1 MSKLLS
7 LNSYH
12 YRRGGAD
19 VVYFE
24 HDALFREIGWGTA
37 FFAMHHSLNVPSE
50 WAEYFVDEL
59 QYGHA
64 YSVARRIGMTGKV
77 IYSFEA
83 RDKLRR
89 LLSKF
94 RPDIAHAHN
103 LYHHLSP
110 SVLPL
115 LRQEGIPVVLTA
127 HDLKLCCPSK
137 QMRIRSEH
145 CERCRTGNFFHL
157 VRHRCLHGS
166 LSVSALVALESA
178 LHRWSGIYRRNVN
191 RIVVPSLFFKHTFEE
206 WGWPAEQL
214 VYIPNF
220 VRINEFISATEPGDY
235 FVYFGRL
242 AIEKGF
248 RTLLQA
254 VQQSGERLVI
264 VGAGGLE
271 KEAEDAV
278 AAGGGR
284 LSWLGRRTGRDL
296 FDVVA
301 NARAV
306 ILPSEC
312 YENAPLAILEAYAL
326 GKPVI
331 GADIGGIPEL
341 VKEGETGFLFPSGDV
356 EGLRA
361 AIKRMRD
368 LPTREVAAMGAGA
381 RRFVAERFTAELYRE
396 RMLDL
401 YASLGVAVERH
412 RTSN

>member
-7 LNSYH
+7 MNSYH

-19 VVYFE
+19 AVYFE
-24 HDALFREIGWGTA
+24 HDALFREAGWDTA
-37 FFAMHHSLNVPSE
+37 VFAMHHPLNLPSE

-59 QYGHA
+59 QYGHD
-64 YSVARRIGMTGKV
+64 YSVLQRIGMTGKV
-77 IYSFEA
+77 IYSLEA

-89 LLSKF
+89 LLSRF

-127 HDLKLCCPSK
+127 HDLKLCCPAK
-137 QMRIRSEH
+137 QMGTHSGS
-145 CERCRTGNFFHL
+145 CDRCRTGNYLHL
-157 VRHRCLHGS
+157 VRHRCVKDS
-166 LSVSALVALESA
+166 WSVSALVALEST
-178 LHRWSGIYRRNVN
+178 LHRWSGIYRRNLN
-191 RIVVPSLFFKHTFEE
+191 RIVVPSLFFRRTFEE

-214 VYIPNF
+214 VHIPNF
-220 VRINEFISATEPGDY
+220 IRIEEFVPATAPGDS

-242 AIEKGF
+242 DAEKGF
-248 RTLLQA
+248 GTLLEA
-254 VQQSGERLVI
+254 VRQSGERLVI
-264 VGAGGLE
+264 VGAGALE
-271 KEAEDAV
+271 REAKDAV
-278 AAGGGR
+278 AAAGGR
-284 LSWLGRRTGRDL
+284 LAWLGRRTGREL

-301 NARAV
+301 DARAV
-306 ILPSEC
+306 IVPSEC
-312 YENAPLAILEAYAL
+312 YENAPMAILEAYAL

-341 VKEGETGFLFPSGDV
+341 VEEGETGFLFPSGDV
-356 EGLRA
+356 EGLRT

-368 LPTREVAAMGAGA
+368 LPTGEVAAMGAGA

-396 RMLDL
+396 RMLGL

-412 RTSN
+412 RASN

>member
-1 MSKLLS
+1 MARLLS

-24 HDALFREIGWGTA
+24 HDALFREIGWDTA
-37 FFAMHHSLNVPSE
+37 FFAMHHPQNVPSE

-64 YSVARRIGMTGKV
+64 YSVTQRLRMAGKV

-83 RDKLRR
+83 RDQLRR

-137 QMRIRSEH
+137 QMLTRSGP
-145 CERCRTGNFFHL
+145 CERCKTGHFHHT
-157 VRHRCLHGS
+157 VRHRCVQDS
-166 LSVSALVALESA
+166 WSVSALVAVEST
-178 LHRWSGIYRRNVN
+178 LHRWSGIYRRNVD
-191 RIVVPSLFFKHTFEE
+191 RIVMPSLFYKRKFEE

-220 VRINEFISATEPGDY
+220 VRIDEFVPVTEPGDY

-242 AIEKGF
+242 AAEKGF
-248 RTLLQA
+248 STLLQA
-254 VQQSGERLVI
+254 VEGSGARLVI
-264 VGAGGLE
+264 VGAGELE
-271 KEAEDAV
+271 KEAEAAV
-278 AAGGGR
+278 AAAGGK
-284 LSWLGRRTGRDL
+284 LSWLGRRSGREL

-301 NARAV
+301 HARAV
-306 ILPSEC
+306 ILPSVW
-312 YENAPLAILEAYAL
+312 YENAPMAILEAYAL
-326 GKPVI
+326 G
-331 GADIGGIPEL
+331 
-341 VKEGETGFLFPSGDV
+341 
-356 EGLRA
+356 
-361 AIKRMRD
+361 
-368 LPTREVAAMGAGA
+368 
-381 RRFVAERFTAELYRE
+381 
-396 RMLDL
+396 
-401 YASLGVAVERH
+401 
-412 RTSN
+412 